1 MRILFVLVT
10 FLISHLAQAGSVAS
24 GIKDLD
30 EGTRASVVKEMSK
43 MRLYEDD
50 KQKKQGQRRGG
61 SQTSTDCGD
70 MNVGNAESRRGPA
83 PRRVTTVVTGNI
95 VQLCNK

>member
-1 MRILFVLVT
+1 MRSIFILIAFIVP
-10 FLISHLAQAGSVAS
+10 HLAHAGSVAS

-50 KQKKQGQRRGG
+50 KLKKQGQRRSN
-61 SQTSTDCGD
+61 SQSGECGD
-70 MNVGNAESRRGPA
+70 MNVGNTETRRGPT
-83 PRRVTTVVTGNI
+83 PRKVTTVVTGNI